1 MTHLYTEP
9 ILILEM
15 ASGLE
20 EKTNSF
26 NYKLVESRA
35 VILEMME
42 ARGYDTTPYSR
53 MNPKDLVELSIN
65 PEALGMI
72 LYHKEDETRRASIL
86 YSEKNIKNSLGN
98 VIEKAIE
105 EINEKRMTPESEI
118 IYIMMKDP
126 VKDTFHEMVL
136 KAWAK
141 AKLRVQFFEIN
152 DLVSNPLKHFLQP
165 KFEVVPQEAHEEL
178 LKTLYIR
185 NKSQF
190 PIMKYHV
197 DMVARFMGLLPGTI
211 VKITRPSPNAGL
223 YESYRV
229 VAL

>member
-1 MTHLYTEP
+1 LRYLYTEP

-42 ARGYDTTPYSR
+42 ARGYNTTPYSR
-53 MNPKDLVELSIN
+53 INPKDLVQLSIN

-72 LYHKEDETRRASIL
+72 LYHKDDETRRASIV
-86 YSEKNIKNSLGN
+86 YSERNIKNSLTG
-98 VIEKAIE
+98 VIEKAIQEVE
-105 EINEKRMTPESEI
+105 EDRMTKESEI
-118 IYIMMKDP
+118 IYIMMKDA
-126 VKDTFHEMVL
+126 VKDTFHEMAV
-136 KAWAK
+136 KAWTK
-141 AKLRVQFFEIN
+141 AKLRIQFFEMN

-165 KFEVVPQEAHEEL
+165 KFEVVPEESYNDL